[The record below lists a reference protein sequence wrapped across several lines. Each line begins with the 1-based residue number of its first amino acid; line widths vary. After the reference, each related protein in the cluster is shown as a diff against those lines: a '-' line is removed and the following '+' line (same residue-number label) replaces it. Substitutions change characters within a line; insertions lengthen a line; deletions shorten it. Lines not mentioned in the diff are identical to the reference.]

1 MRQPSGREEPES
13 GIDIRR
19 FKNVKEV
26 YFVEGIIE
34 AYLPLRDEGSGLLRL
49 EAVRSPGE
57 RDYLVAVYRQM
68 EVPVSAPD
76 GTKDQPATQR
86 RTVSVWA
93 TYDLIR
99 GTAPTAEGALR
110 QVLGFLEMR
119 CA

>member
-34 AYLPLRDEGSGLLRL
+34 AYMPLRDEGSGLLRL